1 MRSAPHEAASGD
13 PGSVS
18 SFPDSLPD
26 HYDHRPMTENL
37 GKYTALTLALIVVAV
52 ASMVVPV
59 AFMKESPFR
68 LGLDLQGGTRLVYQL
83 PFEEALRTGQITQ
96 DELADK
102 PSLLRSTAEIVRKRV
117 DPQGVREVSIRPEGE
132 DRLVIELPSAAEM
145 ATSSLSGRVLAD
157 VGAADL
163 ALKLDSTDVAQV
175 KAFSTLGGLLRI
187 CGEKLSYEAR
197 EGATLTGLKRGL
209 EGTSAAQHAAG
220 AKIELLS
227 SDELQR
233 SIEEVGDMQFLLE
246 AAAADY
252 SRLGSDEATEQQRM
266 RDWRAAN
273 PEAPVA
279 VFNAL
284 QRDAGG
290 PIAGLRWFPLR
301 PDEGELE
308 TPLSQRAMI
317 PVVAPRKEGGTE
329 GEWSFTGADA
339 TFQRTADEYG
349 YPALSFDMSPSKR
362 TAFGDFTGANVRRNL
377 AIVLN
382 SEIIMNA
389 VIREKL
395 PGQGQIS
402 GGAGGFT
409 PRYVESVLKVLR
421 SGSLKMRLVPLDK
434 SRVGASLGE
443 DYVKKG
449 FVSALIASLVV
460 VLFMAWVYRRLGFF
474 AVIGL
479 VVNLVLLL
487 GAMAF
492 MRATL
497 TLPGIAG
504 IVLTVG
510 MAVDGNILIFER
522 LREELA
528 RGLKLK
534 EAARA
539 AFDRAGVTILDA
551 NLTSLIAGAILYFL
565 GSGPIR
571 GFATTLCVGIMTTLF
586 TVIIVSRV
594 LLSRDLSAGRGRYE
608 MRELIKGRG
617 IDFLGKTKVAL
628 AFSAVLLIGSLGLW
642 FSQSNEQKLGIDFL
656 GGYSVSVRTQEPRTE
671 GDIRAALRAAPGNVG
686 EATVQSITDSKSGA
700 GYTEFRITAKLEE
713 GAAGDQNAK
722 AAETEIRSA
731 LASILA
737 RGPLT
742 VEVADGAAKGE
753 LYFKRTHAEA
763 DLAAT
768 LAGIGLAEVVVSP
781 LAGPQGAYAFS
792 GKVTTGASSQEL
804 SELAK
809 TAFTGKSDAGGN
821 KYTLVSAVPESF
833 QVGPQVA
840 GELLDKAVRAVI
852 LALFAT
858 VLYLRFRFDQWS
870 YGIAVVAALAHDVLV
885 TLGALAVGTQLGFV
899 QAELD
904 LSMVAA
910 FLTIIG
916 YSQNDTIV
924 IFDRVRENLGKSKK
938 SLKDIINDSLNETL
952 GRTILTSVTVFLTI
966 LVLFLA
972 NYGSRNVLEGFGYAM
987 LVGVIS
993 GTYSTIYIAG
1003 PLLLWLENRAGRRV
1017 SEVSAAEVAKA

>member
-1 MRSAPHEAASGD
+1 
-13 PGSVS
+13 
-18 SFPDSLPD
+18 
-26 HYDHRPMTENL
+26 MTENL
-37 GKYTALTLALIVVAV
+37 GKYTALTLALILVAL

-59 AFMKESPFR
+59 VFMQESPFR
-68 LGLDLQGGTRLVYQL
+68 LGLDLQGGTRLVYGL
-83 PFEEALRTGQITQ
+83 PFDEALRSGQITQ
-96 DELADK
+96 EELNDK
-102 PSLLRSTAEIVRKRV
+102 PALLRSTAEIVRKRV

-145 ATSSLSGRVLAD
+145 ATSSLSGRLLGE

-175 KAFSTLGGLLRI
+175 KAFSSLGGLLRI
-187 CGEKLSYEAR
+187 GAEKLSYESR

-209 EGTSAAQHAAG
+209 EGTSASAHAAG

-246 AAAADY
+246 AATVDY

-284 QRDAGG
+284 PRDAGG

-308 TPLSQRAMI
+308 TPMSQRAMI
-317 PVVAPRKEGGTE
+317 AVVAPRKEGGAE

-339 TFQRTADEYG
+339 TFQRTVDEYG

-449 FVSALIASLVV
+449 FVSALVASLVV
-460 VLFMAWVYRRLGFF
+460 VLFMGWVYRRLGLF
-474 AVIGL
+474 AVVGL
-479 VVNLVLLL
+479 LVNLVLLL

-522 LREELA
+522 LREEMA

-551 NLTSLIAGAILYFL
+551 NLTTLIAGAILYFL

-594 LLSRDLSAGRGRYE
+594 LLARDMSAGRGRYE
-608 MRELIKGRG
+608 MRELIKGQG

-628 AFSAVLLIGSLGLW
+628 AASAVVLVGSLGLW
-642 FSQSNEQKLGIDFL
+642 FAQSNEQKLGIDFL
-656 GGYSVSVRTQEPRTE
+656 GGYSVSVRTQEPRSVP
-671 GDIRAALRAAPGNVG
+671 DIRAALEAAPGNLG

-700 GYTEFRITAKLEE
+700 GYTEFRITAKIPEN
-713 GAAGDQNAK
+713 APVGDQSAK

-731 LASILA
+731 LASLLA

-753 LYFKRTHAEA
+753 LYFKRTHAES
-763 DLAAT
+763 DIAAA
-768 LAGIGLAEVVVSP
+768 LGGIGLAEVVVSP
-781 LAGPQGAYAFS
+781 LSGPQGAYGFN

-809 TAFTGKSDAGGN
+809 TAFTGKSDSSGN

-840 GELLDKAVRAVI
+840 GELLDKAVRAML

-885 TLGALAVGTQLGFV
+885 TLGALAVGTQFGFV

-966 LVLFLA
+966 LVLFIA

-1003 PLLLWLENRAGRRV
+1003 PVLLWLENRAGRRTT
-1017 SEVSAAEVAKA
+1017 EVSAAEVAKA